1 MTSTPWNRLSDN
13 VRGSPT
19 PGELHP
25 LRTHCPCSLRRFFPN
40 SLTARHSLARTS
52 PLSAP
57 APTCARAL
65 SSSTPE
71 VLGGERPEVRRQCS
85 RRRGRRREVRL
96 SPVGRAAPR
105 SAAAIAGQAAGGG
118 RGRQRG
124 MRPEAGTGARA
135 RWIGQLGSRGRAGRA
150 ALGEEWRAEGRGAGG
165 GGAHAGPGSLRAAGA
180 EASPQR
186 AGGAWGC

>member
-19 PGELHP
+19 PDEPHP
-25 LRTHCPCSLRRFFPN
+25 LRTHYPSCLRRFFPN

-57 APTCARAL
+57 VHVRARAL
-65 SSSTPE
+65 QLYPGST
-71 VLGGERPEVRRQCS
+71 RRSEAGSAQAM
-85 RRRGRRREVRL
+85 L
-96 SPVGRAAPR
+96 
-105 SAAAIAGQAAGGG
+105 AAAATAAGGSVVARWPRGAALGGRHCRSG
-118 RGRQRG
+118 RGWGAREAAG
-124 MRPEAGTGARA
+124 NEAGGGNRGESAKD
-135 RWIGQLGSRGRAGRA
+135 GQLGSRGRAGRA
-150 ALGEEWRAEGRGAGG
+150 ARGEEWRAEGRGAGG

-186 AGGAWGC
+186 AGGAWGR